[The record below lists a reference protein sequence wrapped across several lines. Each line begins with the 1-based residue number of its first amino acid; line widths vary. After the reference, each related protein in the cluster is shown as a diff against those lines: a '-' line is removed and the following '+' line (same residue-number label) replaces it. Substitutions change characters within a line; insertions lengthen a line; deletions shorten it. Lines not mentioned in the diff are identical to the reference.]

1 MFTGTKPGL
10 IIKMIRCNSKS
21 THPNHRNIKTQ
32 GLTSNVFI
40 VLGALKSLLS
50 FPLDIDVNDILN
62 YCTS

>member
-32 GLTSNVFI
+32 GLTSNVF
-40 VLGALKSLLS
+40 
-50 FPLDIDVNDILN
+50 
-62 YCTS
+62 YCTGRVEIIALIPFGYRR